1 MTTISYSIP
10 HTEFVTLKV
19 YDVLGREVAT
29 LVNEEKL
36 PGPYEVKFNG
46 ANLPSGVF
54 IYQIQAGNYSETKKL
69 TLIK

>member
-1 MTTISYSIP
+1 M
-10 HTEFVTLKV
+10 
-19 YDVLGREVAT
+19 
-29 LVNEEKL
+29 NEEKL
-36 PGPYEVKFNG
+36 PGSYEVKFNG